1 MNKKYITFLLQLVL
15 PLFLITGMA
24 THAHVADSLLVAP
37 PQEPIKKSEGLYV
50 SGIEIHISKDDNISV
65 IGNLEMHEASITGSG
80 SVIMKSDRK
89 QKIISTKSSISN
101 LVLQSPKTELEGD
114 LAITEKLTIDGGL
127 FDVSKGSLKIDINN
141 LLVVNGGEVF
151 WGGQPLFSESSH
163 NAMLLSQQAFTTA
176 TLGTETASPQFL
188 KILFKES
195 LYDSLENF
203 YALVA
208 QNLPFQPPRLA

>member
-1 MNKKYITFLLQLVL
+1 MNKKYITFLLQLAL
-15 PLFLITGMA
+15 PLFLLTGIA

-37 PQEPIKKSEGLYV
+37 PQEPVKKSEGLYV
-50 SGIEIHISKDDNISV
+50 SGTEIHISKDDNISV

-80 SVIMKSDRK
+80 SVIMKSDQK

-101 LVLQSPKTELEGD
+101 LVLQSPRTELEGD

-127 FDVSKGSLKIDINN
+127 FDVSRGSLKIDINN

-151 WGGQPLFSESSH
+151 WGDQPLFSESSH
-163 NAMLLSQQAFTTA
+163 TPMLLSQQAFSTA
-176 TLGTETASPQFL
+176 TLGTENASSQFL

-195 LYDSLENF
+195 LYDSSENF